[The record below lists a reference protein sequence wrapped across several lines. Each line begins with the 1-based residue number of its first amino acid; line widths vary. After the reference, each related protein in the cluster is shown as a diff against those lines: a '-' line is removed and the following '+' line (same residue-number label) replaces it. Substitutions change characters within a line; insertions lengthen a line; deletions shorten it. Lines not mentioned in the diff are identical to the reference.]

1 MRCAGLGFGDP
12 VNILRRGKERT
23 DVTLLPTSL
32 LSGDRGT
39 RTTDGRRISAL
50 LLMQDP
56 PQFNGQAARLFYIEN
71 TFESNVKLERREI
84 TCLAAIKGGIWC
96 SSYTYKKSI
105 LITTD
110 HTTLRKKI

>member
-1 MRCAGLGFGDP
+1 
-12 VNILRRGKERT
+12 
-23 DVTLLPTSL
+23 
-32 LSGDRGT
+32 
-39 RTTDGRRISAL
+39 
-50 LLMQDP
+50 MQDL

-110 HTTLRKKI
+110 HTTLRKKSSLSRRVKTYSSRQLAVSLRVLVE